1 MSKRVLV
8 SAAAIV
14 SFAMTVTA
22 VMLLTGSDPESPA
35 ATIASTQVVGI
46 DGDSQVA
53 LNGAQIGGPE
63 LEARTYTYPK
73 AVVKNFDEL
82 ENRGYVCYGI
92 TDPPPANIEDTV
104 YWSAGAKRPA
114 DRLRPTLDSLG
125 AETYDCLLTCLPEK
139 STSWSSAELVW
150 ATPCIN
156 TQLGQVSRF
165 VEPETFFPAMTALM
179 RDYPDLADTCHD
191 GSHDAAKNSILVF
204 KRDFATMLR
213 LAPGADIA
221 CVGGFMHGVLDALGF
236 VEIKPEDIVGIG
248 EACNEA
254 HPKEVTECAHAMGH
268 AAWDVYQDTEKA
280 VFVGCK
286 AFLIK
291 DFLDCTNGLVMR
303 RFQRL
308 GYKGDLEEID
318 AVIKDGVE
326 LCTNRWPTGKIDDG
340 TDFRIGCW
348 SGVAYQMWY
357 GFAYARKLTELT
369 EPDVKAF
376 IEKVTSTCN
385 KFPKVSAPEY
395 PEYGGSVNY
404 CDVETGRYLAEAS
417 ILDQT
422 RGEQLCSYSKGDIA
436 MCKREL
442 SEYIERTMSF
452 RNWVE
457 NDEQS
462 GAAPPPLG

>member
-8 SAAAIV
+8 AAVAIV
-14 SFAMTVTA
+14 VLALTVTA
-22 VMLLTGSDPESPA
+22 VALDTPTTDTKAPTP
-35 ATIASTQVVGI
+35 TASSQVVGV
-46 DGDSQVA
+46 DGDAQVA
-53 LNGAQIGGPE
+53 LDGAQIGGPE
-63 LEARTYTYPK
+63 LEARVYTYPK
-73 AVVKNFDEL
+73 AIVQKFPEL
-82 ENRGYVCYGI
+82 EKRGYVCYGI
-92 TDPPPANIEDTV
+92 TEPPPENLDDVV

-114 DRLRPTLDSLG
+114 DKLRPTLDSV
-125 AETYDCLLTCLPEK
+125 AAATYDCLLTCLPDK
-139 STSWSSAELVW
+139 STSWSSPELVW

-156 TQLGQVSRF
+156 TQLGQISRF
-165 VEPETFFPAMTALM
+165 VEPESFFPAMTAVM

-248 EACNEA
+248 EACTEA

-308 GYKGDLEEID
+308 GYTGHLNEID
-318 AVIKDGVE
+318 AVIKDGLD
-326 LCTNRWPTGKIDDG
+326 LCANHWPAGKIDDG

-357 GFAYARKLTELT
+357 GFAFARQLTELD

-376 IEKVTSTCN
+376 IAKVTSTCS
-385 KFPKVSAPEY
+385 KFPKVAAPEY
-395 PEYGGSVNY
+395 PQYGSLVNY
-404 CDVETGRYLAEAS
+404 CDIETGRYLAEAS
-417 ILDQT
+417 VLDQK
-422 RGEQLCSYSKGDIA
+422 RGEQLCSYSKGDVD
-436 MCKREL
+436 MCNREL
-442 SEYIERTMSF
+442 AGYIERTLKF
-452 RNWVE
+452 RNWAE
-457 NDEQS
+457 DADPMS
-462 GAAPPPLG
+462 TAPPPQG